1 MTKPVATADA
11 AASRTIAQEISDI
24 LVRDIVTGVLP
35 QSSKISEPEL
45 SRRYKV
51 GRGPLR
57 EAILRLEG
65 MGLVVRAAH
74 VGARVVT
81 LMPSDLCEIFAV
93 REALEGMA
101 ARQAAASL
109 SNTELDELE
118 QLLAVHARYI
128 QRHDGREYIEQG
140 GDYDFHYR
148 IIQGSKNQRLIQSL
162 CNELYH
168 LVHMYRQSGG
178 RLARSEQALEE
189 HRAILKAL
197 QDRDGELAE
206 ILMRRHIAR
215 SRKAIEQSLEGCFKN
230 NDGEAGDVR
239 DR

>member
-1 MTKPVATADA
+1 MIKPVATTDA

-24 LVRDIVTGVLP
+24 LVHDIVTGVLP
-35 QSSKISEPEL
+35 QGSKISEPEL
-45 SRRYKV
+45 SRHYKV

-65 MGLVVRAAH
+65 MGLAIRAAH

-81 LMPSDLCEIFAV
+81 LTPSDLCDIFVV

-101 ARQAAASL
+101 ARQAAVSM
-109 SNTELDELE
+109 SNSELNELE
-118 QLLAVHARYI
+118 QLLVEHARYI
-128 QRHDGREYIEQG
+128 QRHDGREYIEQE

-168 LVHMYRQSGG
+168 LVRLYRQSRG
-178 RLARSEQALEE
+178 RQARPERALEE
-189 HRAILKAL
+189 HRAILK
-197 QDRDGELAE
+197 G
-206 ILMRRHIAR
+206 
-215 SRKAIEQSLEGCFKN
+215 F
-230 NDGEAGDVR
+230 AGSGW
-239 DR
+239 